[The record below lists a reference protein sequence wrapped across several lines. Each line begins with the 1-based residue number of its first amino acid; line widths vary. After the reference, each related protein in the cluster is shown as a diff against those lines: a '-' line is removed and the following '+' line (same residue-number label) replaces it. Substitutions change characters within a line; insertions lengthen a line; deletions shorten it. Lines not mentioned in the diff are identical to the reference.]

1 MNALSRS
8 ATPYRAATSGGDP
21 SATAYEELR
30 GLAVAGAVARGRLG
44 VIILLREG
52 VATWMVRRGDGVEA
66 AGIAPPPDRWAG
78 GPGIA
83 DEVHAGVVRVL
94 ASMVLAG
101 KEKETTA

>member
-1 MNALSRS
+1 MPDGKKTAVTV
-8 ATPYRAATSGGDP
+8 AEPAMDADDP
-21 SATAYEELR
+21 SQVAYEELR
-30 GLAVAGAVARGRLG
+30 GFAIAGATSGGLG
-44 VIILLREG
+44 LVILLREG
-52 VATWMVRRGDGVEA
+52 VATWMVRRGDGVDA